1 MSGRNNRPDLT
12 RFISKRILELL
23 QNAKGN
29 LVDIGCGDGSLLKL
43 AFEEKRF
50 SNLTGV
56 LPTSEEVVRV
66 KQDLKEKGLN
76 NFIKVIRGEVEKTSL
91 KNNFFDVVIVN
102 SVLLLLDDLKDLN
115 NAIDELKRISNENAI
130 LFLGEIPHYE
140 EKLKNK
146 SYYEKLINI
155 IDRIGKKNFIKK
167 LISKIFER
175 IFLKQVIVRRNQDIL
190 VIDQNQFKKILIE
203 KGFIIEKYFTHK
215 EINTFGQV
223 LESKSRYDYII
234 KKDLKKD

>member
-234 KKDLKKD
+234 KKDLNKD